1 MKRGITTILTAV
13 LFLFLGTN
21 SISAASAR
29 NYTVYSVFIYNFIK
43 YLEWPVSN
51 EKITVAVW
59 NNRSATEALEVMAKA
74 KSTPA
79 REIIVKNITD
89 EKAFSESQLLF
100 VPANSTSAFLKN
112 VEKLKSTPV
121 VAVTEE
127 ADLTERGAGISFK
140 TVSEK
145 IRFQMN
151 NDVLKSSGVKVSGT
165 LDALALK

>member
-1 MKRGITTILTAV
+1 MKRNCTSIITTM
-13 LFLFLGTN
+13 LFLFLGMN
-21 SISAASAR
+21 SISAASAK

-59 NNRSATEALEVMAKA
+59 NSASATAALEVMAKA

-79 REIIVKNITD
+79 REIIIKNITD
-89 EKAFSESQLLF
+89 EKALSESQLVF
-100 VPANSTSAFLKN
+100 VPSNSTSAFLKN
-112 VEKLKSTPV
+112 IEKIKSKPI

-127 ADLTERGAGISFK
+127 SDLTEKGASISFK

-151 NDVLKSSGVKVSGT
+151 NEALMSSGVKVSGT